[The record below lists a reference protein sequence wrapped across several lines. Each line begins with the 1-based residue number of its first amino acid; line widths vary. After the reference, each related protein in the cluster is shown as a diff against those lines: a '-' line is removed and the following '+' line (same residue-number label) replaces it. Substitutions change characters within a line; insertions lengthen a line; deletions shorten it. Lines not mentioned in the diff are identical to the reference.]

1 MRISL
6 LDPKWK
12 EQKQIEEERRKDSNV
27 AQEGEINR
35 NLKQFAARRT
45 DIFGDDEVGIGEVVG
60 NNSGDREKVREG
72 ARTHHRH
79 TCVTTA
85 KHVSPPPC
93 VTAALS
99 V

>member
-60 NNSGDREKVREG
+60 NNSGDREKVCEG
-72 ARTHHRH
+72 ANRQ
-79 TCVTTA
+79 TCVTIATY
-85 KHVSPPPC
+85 
-93 VTAALS
+93 VTAARS
-99 V
+99 HRPERVTTI